1 MPPHEKEASPP
12 EGVAG
17 GGGASGPDSGAGGG
31 GGERTPWLS
40 RFGGT
45 VGAGAFGAVIAAV
58 PATLRVE
65 SVAGVCRPGGT
76 WALLGGMAIVPM
88 SIAILVLRRARVGF
102 VALGKRDSAALASI
116 VLLWLVSTFASLSL
130 LGSILRARTHHR
142 ALGGVVFA
150 GGALSIAAMLALVCA
165 RAARIARGLPRTAR
179 WGLGAIGGALLGV
192 VIALARAKL
201 AQLSSPPF
209 PFAESAKLVDG
220 MAFAL
225 SALLAS
231 VSPLVHR
238 RFLALLGPPLAVAIL
253 VLGVS
258 SLSACPPLRDAIEEQ
273 APVFFW
279 LVALVAPH

>member
-1 MPPHEKEASPP
+1 MPPQEQDGSPP
-12 EGVAG
+12 DGVAD
-17 GGGASGPDSGAGGG
+17 GGGASRPDPGAGGG
-31 GGERTPWLS
+31 RGERTPWLS

-45 VGAGAFGAVIAAV
+45 VGAGALGAVIAAV

-76 WALLGGMAIVPM
+76 WALLGGVAIVPM
-88 SIAILVLRRARVGF
+88 SIAVLVLRRARVGF
-102 VALGKRDSAALASI
+102 VALGKRESVALASI
-116 VLLWLVSTFASLSL
+116 VLVWLVSTFACLSL
-130 LGSILRARTHHR
+130 LGSLLRARTHHR

-150 GGALSIAAMLALVCA
+150 GGALSVAGMLALVCA

-179 WGLGAIGGALLGV
+179 WGLGAIAGGLLGV

-201 AQLSSPPF
+201 GHLASPPF
-209 PFAESAKLVDG
+209 PFEESAKLVDG

-258 SLSACPPLRDAIEEQ
+258 SLSACPPLRDAVEEQ

-279 LVALVAPH
+279 LIALVAPH